1 MRKELED
8 DAECT
13 LEYLTAKHRV
23 LDMKISNS
31 WNSYVTDSILRK
43 LKFKKAKI
51 VAKIDS
57 IKKKK

>member
-8 DAECT
+8 DSECT

-23 LDMKISNS
+23 LDIKISNS

-43 LKFKKAKI
+43 LKLKRAKI
-51 VAKIDS
+51 GAKINS